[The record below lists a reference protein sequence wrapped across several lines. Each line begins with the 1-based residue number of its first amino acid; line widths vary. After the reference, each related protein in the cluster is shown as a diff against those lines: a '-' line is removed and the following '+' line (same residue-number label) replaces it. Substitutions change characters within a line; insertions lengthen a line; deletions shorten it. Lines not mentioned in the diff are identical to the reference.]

1 MIRVENHFE
10 DVLEKAISGLGLK
23 IEDLAKTSG
32 IQYKRIEALL
42 QGEVD
47 ELPLRALAPLLG
59 LSANK
64 LVNMAHNKRQPNI
77 KLPERVALFNTPFPV
92 PEYETMTVNSYL
104 IWSGQIAAA
113 FDTGAN
119 AYNLL
124 TEIEQRGL
132 KLESLFITHTHLDHI
147 AALSQIRDAH
157 PKCILYC
164 PKKELLPGA
173 FTLNAGDCLN
183 CGDLQI
189 KALQTSGHSP
199 GALSY
204 IVTDGELKT
213 AFVGDAIFCLSM
225 GKAPI
230 AYQEALKNNRNHIL
244 SLPETTIL
252 CPGHGP
258 VTSVAYE
265 KTNNPFF

>member
-1 MIRVENHFE
+1 MIGVVDHFE
-10 DVLEKAISGLGLK
+10 DVLEKAISGLGLG
-23 IEDLAKTSG
+23 IEGLASTTG
-32 IQYKRIEALL
+32 IQRTRIDALL

-47 ELPLRALAPLLG
+47 ELSLRALAPILG
-59 LSANK
+59 LSADK
-64 LVNMAHNKRQPNI
+64 LINMAYSKWLPNI
-77 KLPERVALFNTPFPV
+77 KIPERVAIFNTPFPV
-92 PEYETMTVNSYL
+92 PGYETMTVNSYL

-119 AYNLL
+119 AHNLL
-124 TEIEQRGL
+124 TEVEQRGL
-132 KLESLFITHTHLDHI
+132 KLESLFITHTHLDHV

-173 FTLNAGDCLN
+173 FALSASDCLN

-204 IVTDGELKT
+204 VVTDGESKT

-230 AYQEALKNNRNHIL
+230 AYQEALKNNRNHLL

-258 VTSVAYE
+258 VTSVADE
-265 KTNNPFF
+265 KTHNPFF

>member
-1 MIRVENHFE
+1 MIRVVDHFE
-10 DVLEKAISGLGLK
+10 DVLEKAISGLGLG
-23 IEDLAKTSG
+23 IEGLASTTG
-32 IQYKRIEALL
+32 IQRTRIEALL

-47 ELPLRALAPLLG
+47 ELSLRALAPLLG
-59 LSANK
+59 LSADK
-64 LVNMAHNKRQPNI
+64 LINMAHSKWLPNI
-77 KLPERVALFNTPFPV
+77 KIPERVAIFNTPFPV
-92 PEYETMTVNSYL
+92 PGYETMTVNSYL

-119 AYNLL
+119 AHNLL
-124 TEIEQRGL
+124 TEVEQRGL
-132 KLESLFITHTHLDHI
+132 KLESLFITHTHLDHV

-173 FTLNAGDCLN
+173 FALSASDCLN

-204 IVTDGELKT
+204 VVTDGESKT

-230 AYQEALKNNRNHIL
+230 AYQEALKNNRNHLL

-258 VTSVAYE
+258 VTSVADE
-265 KTNNPFF
+265 KTHNPFF

>member
-1 MIRVENHFE
+1 MIPVEDHFE

-23 IEDLAKTSG
+23 IEGLARTTG
-32 IQYKRIEALL
+32 IQYERIKALL
-42 QGEVD
+42 QGEID
-47 ELPLRALAPLLG
+47 ELSLRALAPVLN
-59 LSANK
+59 LSADK
-64 LVNMAHNKRQPNI
+64 LINMAHNRWQPNI

-92 PEYETMTVNSYL
+92 PGYETMTVNSYL

-119 AYNLL
+119 AHNLL
-124 TEIEQRGL
+124 AEVEQRGL
-132 KLESLFITHTHLDHI
+132 KLESLFITHTHLDHV

-164 PKKELLPGA
+164 PKNELLPGA
-173 FTLNAGDCLN
+173 FALNAGDDLN
-183 CGDLQI
+183 CGNLQI

-204 IVTDGELKT
+204 IVTDGDLKT

-230 AYQEALKNNRNHIL
+230 AYQEALKNNRSHLL
-244 SLPETTIL
+244 SLPEKTIL

-258 VTSVAYE
+258 VTSVADE
-265 KTNNPFF
+265 KAHNPFF

>member
-1 MIRVENHFE
+1 MIRIEDHFE
-10 DVLEKAISGLGLK
+10 DVLKKAISGLGLK
-23 IEDLAKTSG
+23 IEDLARATG
-32 IQYKRIEALL
+32 IQYERIEALL

-47 ELPLRALAPLLG
+47 ELSLRALAPLLG
-59 LSANK
+59 LSDDK
-64 LVNMAHNKRQPNI
+64 LINMAHSKWQPNI
-77 KLPERVALFNTPFPV
+77 KIPERVKLFNTPFPA
-92 PEYETMTVNSYL
+92 PGYETMTVNSYL

-119 AYNLL
+119 AHNLL
-124 TEIEQRGL
+124 TEVEQRGL
-132 KLESLFITHTHLDHI
+132 RLESLFITHTHLDHV

-173 FTLNAGDCLN
+173 FALDAGDGLN
-183 CGDLQI
+183 CGGLQI

-204 IVTDGELKT
+204 VATDGELKT

-230 AYQEALKNNRNHIL
+230 AYKEALKNNRSHLL
-244 SLPETTIL
+244 SLPEATIL

-258 VTSVAYE
+258 ITSVADE
-265 KTNNPFF
+265 KTHNPFF

>member
-1 MIRVENHFE
+1 MIPVVDQFE

-23 IEDLAKTSG
+23 IEDLAGTTG
-32 IQYKRIEALL
+32 IQYEHIEALL

-47 ELPLRALAPLLG
+47 ELSLRALAPLLG
-59 LSANK
+59 LSADK
-64 LVNMAHNKRQPNI
+64 LINMAHSKWQPNI
-77 KLPERVALFNTPFPV
+77 KIPERVNLFNTPYLV
-92 PEYETMTVNSYL
+92 PGYETMTVNSYL

-119 AYNLL
+119 AHDLL
-124 TEIEQRGL
+124 TKVEQRGL
-132 KLESLFITHTHLDHI
+132 RLESLFITHTHRDHV
-147 AALSQIRDAH
+147 AALSKIRDAH

-164 PKKELLPGA
+164 PNKELLPGA
-173 FTLNAGDCLN
+173 FALSAGDDLN
-183 CGDLQI
+183 CGNLQI

-204 IVTDGELKT
+204 IVTDGELKI

-230 AYQEALKNNRNHIL
+230 AYQEALKNNRSHLL

-258 VTSVAYE
+258 VTSVADE
-265 KTNNPFF
+265 KAHNPFF